1 MKCGTTY
8 LPGGG
13 ETCRLCEHAAVVA
26 AAILSN
32 YSTVFVAQFIIR
44 MCQKKSLTQFIGCFV
59 ALGNLW
65 KETEAHIP
73 PCFDNKG
80 VYIF

>member
-1 MKCGTTY
+1 VGARHI
-8 LPGGG
+8 P
-13 ETCRLCEHAAVVA
+13 RRSCEHAGAAAAAVAVV
-26 AAILSN
+26 LSN

-65 KETEAHIP
+65 KQTDVHILP
-73 PCFDNKG
+73 YFDNKG
-80 VYIF
+80 VYLF